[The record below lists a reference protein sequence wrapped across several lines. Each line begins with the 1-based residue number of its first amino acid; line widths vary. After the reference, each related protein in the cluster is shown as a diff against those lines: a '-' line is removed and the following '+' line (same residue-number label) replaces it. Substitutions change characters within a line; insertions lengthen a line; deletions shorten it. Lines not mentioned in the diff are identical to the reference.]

1 MAKFLLSAFAD
12 EASKTLD
19 GQIAALQRNNMKY
32 IEIRNVDGKGILDCT
47 DEELAAIHSKLEAAG
62 IGVSAIGSPI
72 GKIKITDPFE
82 PHIEAFRRALNA
94 AKVLGTKNIR
104 MFSFFIPEGED
115 AAKYKDEVFRRLE
128 VLVEMAEKEG
138 ILCCHE
144 NEKEIYG
151 DIDTRSIE
159 ICKHFAGRM
168 KGIFDPANYVQCGM
182 HPAEFFDEI
191 YPYLEYMHIKDAML
205 EDGAVV
211 PSGKGDGHVPELV
224 AKFAKAEGERFL
236 TVQPH
241 LKVFDGL
248 QNLQGEE
255 LKHRYSYAS
264 SDEAFDA
271 AVAAIKEILNAGG
284 YDYQ

>member
-12 EASKTLD
+12 EASKMLD
-19 GQIAALQRNNMKY
+19 GQIAALKRNNMKY

-47 DEELAAIHSKLEAAG
+47 DEELAAIHKKLEEAG

-82 PHIEAFRRALNA
+82 PHIEDFRRAIKA

-104 MFSFFIPEGED
+104 MFSFFIPEGDE
-115 AAKYKDEVFRRLE
+115 AEKYRDEVMRRLE

-138 ILCCHE
+138 VLCCHE
-144 NEKEIYG
+144 NEKDIYG

-159 ICKHFAGRM
+159 ICKHFDGRL
-168 KGIFDPANYVQCGM
+168 KGIFDPANYVQCKM

-191 YPYLEYMHIKDAML
+191 CPYLEYMHIKDALL

-224 AKFAKAEGERFL
+224 AKFAKTEGERFL
-236 TVQPH
+236 TVEPH
-241 LKVFDGL
+241 LTIFDGL
-248 QNLQGEE
+248 QNLQGEP
-255 LKHRYSYAS
+255 LKHHYTYSS

-271 AVAAIKEILNAGG
+271 AVASIKSILDEGK
-284 YDYQ
+284 YDYE